1 MGWFCDHILNTTG
14 VFSHLKVSVA
24 LQWKIERTY
33 CIKKFLRIYYHSA
46 THLSKHLYLKGFQG
60 GGRLVVVW

>member
-1 MGWFCDHILNTTG
+1 MGWFCDHILDTTG

-33 CIKKFLRIYYHSA
+33 CIKKFFENLLPLCHPPLE
-46 THLSKHLYLKGFQG
+46 TPLFKGLSG
-60 GGRLVVVW
+60 WW